1 MKDDTTKCHEENL
14 NSSALKDITNVAG
27 KGGRKSKSTV
37 VGVGIGKGRKGV
49 VGKVLAH
56 KTSKVLKGNMPDE
69 RVAKYNR
76 GKHHINFQKILYKK
90 IDIYKETEQEMEE
103 EETLQLHKEL
113 Q

>member
-1 MKDDTTKCHEENL
+1 MKYDTTKCHEENL

-27 KGGRKSKSTV
+27 KGVRKSKSTV

-69 RVAKYNR
+69 GVVKYNR
-76 GKHHINFQKILYKK
+76 GKQHINFQKILYKK

>member
-14 NSSALKDITNVAG
+14 NSSALKDIINVAG

-56 KTSKVLKGNMPDE
+56 KTSKVLKEPRSENDVQGAGSNS
-69 RVAKYNR
+69 N
-76 GKHHINFQKILYKK
+76 QKVQIFCNKF
-90 IDIYKETEQEMEE
+90 EEMTASLNEAFNAA
-103 EETLQLHKEL
+103 QS
-113 Q
+113 